1 MLHISSALKS
11 HDNVYAD
18 MTLVQ
23 PTVNRS
29 AGVLRAGHVLLL
41 QDYTARCIRTKRT
54 INQQKYAMLI
64 VTVFVWRLEFGSS
77 NILMKIWNGFEQTC
91 NKRRKTVKDFNNNA
105 EAGRQLGGVMDTRVN
120 SKLFRWR
127 RSDSLLEPCYHRDTM
142 FPHCPDKLHQHVN
155 RVKHCCSLPRHLTT
169 HLSKSCSY

>member
-29 AGVLRAGHVLLL
+29 AGVLRAGRVLLL

-105 EAGRQLGGVMDTRVN
+105 EAGRQAARGCDGHACEFKAVQVASEWLTAGA
-120 SKLFRWR
+120 
-127 RSDSLLEPCYHRDTM
+127 LLS
-142 FPHCPDKLHQHVN
+142 Q
-155 RVKHCCSLPRHLTT
+155 RHNVST
-169 HLSKSCSY
+169 LSW